1 MTNKELI
8 KDCFINLLESPLYR
22 PEVIATY
29 FSTDY
34 IQCVDGNKL
43 DYTIFSDH
51 IKKLKEVTDKLSI
64 TFNYMAEEG
73 NLVFTNHSVLVHRND
88 GSISKVKVIATFVIE
103 NEKIVFCD
111 ELTLHEEG
119 SHDDANLGSIV

>member
-8 KDCFINLLESPLYR
+8 KDCFVNLLESPQYR

-34 IQCVDGNKL
+34 IQCVDGKKL
-43 DYTIFSDH
+43 DYTIFSNH
-51 IKKLKEVTDKLSI
+51 IKKLKEVTERLSI

-73 NLVFTNHSVLVHRND
+73 NLVFTNHSVSVYRND
-88 GSISKVKVIATFVIE
+88 GSVSKVKVIATFVIE

-119 SHDDANLGSIV
+119 NHDDSNLGSMV

>member
-8 KDCFINLLESPLYR
+8 KDCFVNLLESPQYR

-29 FSTDY
+29 FSIDY
-34 IQCVDGNKL
+34 IQCVDGKRL
-43 DYTIFSDH
+43 DYTIFSNH
-51 IKKLKEVTDKLSI
+51 IKKLKEVTERLSI

-73 NLVFTNHSVLVHRND
+73 NLVFTNHSVSVYRND
-88 GSISKVKVIATFVIE
+88 GSVSKVKVIATFVIE

-119 SHDDANLGSIV
+119 NHDDSNLGSMV